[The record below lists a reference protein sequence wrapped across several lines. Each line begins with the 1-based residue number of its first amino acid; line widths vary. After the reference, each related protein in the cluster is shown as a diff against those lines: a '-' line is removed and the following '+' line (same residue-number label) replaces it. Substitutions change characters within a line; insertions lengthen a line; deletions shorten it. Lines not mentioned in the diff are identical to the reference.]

1 KGISSIQYNY
11 LNLPGKITQN
21 AKVTDYTYRADG
33 VKVKKLFGTVTTD
46 YLDGFQYEDGTLKFF
61 PTAEG
66 YYNAETGKY
75 VYNYTDHLGNT
86 RLSYFKNGA
95 GAEIIEE
102 SNYYPFG
109 LKHEG
114 YNVLGGNPAYKYKYN
129 GKELQE
135 TGMYDYGARF
145 YMADLGRWGVID
157 PLAEQYRRHSTYNY
171 AVNNPI
177 RFIDPDGRGVN
188 DVVITGDLKDKA
200 FKQLQSKTTNLDL
213 KIDKNGKVTGSVK
226 EGATATKAEQKLLE
240 ATNDHSVIVNLEAT
254 SANQTADGNY
264 IVSGS
269 YGGNKVVEGENGE
282 TITEGYQILNP
293 NQAEKVD
300 KAEKSPQGSAALHEI
315 LESYISASETPGSS
329 KGNIPN
335 YLNAHNKASAL
346 DPDRIRNGTPGK
358 DIKKNRDGSITEKIY
373 LDINGKKYP
382 LYENKIPN

>member
-1 KGISSIQYNY
+1 MG
-11 LNLPGKITQN
+11 N
-21 AKVTDYTYRADG
+21 ARVSFAKNSAGALEVTDT
-33 VKVKKLFGTVTTD
+33 
-46 YLDGFQYEDGTLKFF
+46 
-61 PTAEG
+61 
-66 YYNAETGKY
+66 N
-75 VYNYTDHLGNT
+75 
-86 RLSYFKNGA
+86 
-95 GAEIIEE
+95 
-102 SNYYPFG
+102 NYYPFG
-109 LKHEG
+109 LNHIEG
-114 YNVLGGNPAYKYKYN
+114 MLSSSNFGGYYSYKYN

-145 YMADLGRWGVID
+145 YMADLGRWGVVD
-157 PLAEQYRRHSTYNY
+157 PLAEQYRRWSPFNY
-171 AVNNPI
+171 AINNPL
-177 RFIDPDGRGVN
+177 RFIDPDGRGVS

-213 KIDKNGKVTGSVK
+213 KLDENGKVTGSVK
-226 EGATATKAEQKLLE
+226 EGAKATKAEQKLLE

-264 IVSGS
+264 IVSGA
-269 YGGNKVVEGENGE
+269 YGGNKVVKNENGE
-282 TITEGYQILNP
+282 TITEGYQTLNP

-315 LESYISASETPGSS
+315 LESYISASETPGSN

-358 DIKKNRDGSITEKIY
+358 DIKKNRDGSVTEKIF

-382 LYENKIPN
+382 LYENKVPN